1 VILISKER
9 VQLHDIRMI
18 QKTLNLY
25 LSNELIDELLLTFE
39 DTLGDLLQGTYKIRG
54 LVPGYSKGYLT
65 R

>member
-1 VILISKER
+1 
-9 VQLHDIRMI
+9 LHDIRMI